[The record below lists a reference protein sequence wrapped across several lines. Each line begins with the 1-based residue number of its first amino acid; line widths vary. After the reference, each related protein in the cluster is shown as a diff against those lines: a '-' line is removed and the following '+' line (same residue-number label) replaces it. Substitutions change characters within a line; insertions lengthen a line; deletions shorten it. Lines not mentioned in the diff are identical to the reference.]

1 MKIAGIDF
9 ELYESMDEMICE
21 DADHMLG
28 VMRTLMDEFEK
39 INVEETDDKEKF
51 IDSLLPLITGENARK
66 ICASF
71 LSHDKMTWDE
81 KYKALAKMK
90 LKERNE
96 VLVVFFN
103 GFLGNVMKAQENLTG
118 ILGKEQSE
126 LSEEK

>member
-9 ELYESMDEMICE
+9 ALYETMDDMVCE
-21 DADHMLG
+21 DADHMLQ

-39 INVEETDDKEKF
+39 ISVEETDNRDKL
-51 IDSLLPLITGENARK
+51 IDSILPLVTGENARK

-103 GFLGNVMKAQENLTG
+103 DFLAKAMRTQDELAG
-118 ILGKEQSE
+118 ILGKEQE
-126 LSEEK
+126 ERSEEI